1 MKIMPLYHVRHFKG
15 SDVHTIAK
23 FTSKQS
29 ALELA
34 QSFIKGLQSKLQQ
47 QGTQSIIAYTELLRV
62 SLIEKESQDITLL
75 TLTDTEHNPIV
86 DHNASGEGVS
96 ISLLTP
102 TLTPENKYTHP
113 QLNDP

>member
-34 QSFIKGLQSKLQQ
+34 QSFIKGLQSKLEQ
-47 QGTQSIIAYTELLRV
+47 QGIHSIIAYTEFAEETRD
-62 SLIEKESQDITLL
+62 QDITLL
-75 TLTDTEHNPIV
+75 TLTDTEHYPIH
-86 DHNASGEGVS
+86 DHNASGEGVC

-102 TLTPENKYTHP
+102 DSTPENKYTHTHI
-113 QLNDP
+113 NDP

>member
-15 SDVHTIAK
+15 SEVHTIAK

-34 QSFIKGLQSKLQQ
+34 ESFIKRLQSKLQQ
-47 QGTQSIIAYTELLRV
+47 QGTQSIIAYTEFCGAARD
-62 SLIEKESQDITLL
+62 QDITLL
-75 TLTDTEHNPIV
+75 TLTDTEHNPIHN
-86 DHNASGEGVS
+86 HNAPGEGVS

>member
-15 SDVHTIAK
+15 SEVHTIAK

-47 QGTQSIIAYTELLRV
+47 QGTQSMIAYTEFAEETRD
-62 SLIEKESQDITLL
+62 QDITLL

>member
-1 MKIMPLYHVRHFKG
+1 MKIMSLYHVRHFKG
-15 SDVHTIAK
+15 SEVHTIAK

-34 QSFIKGLQSKLQQ
+34 QSFIKRLQSKLQK
-47 QGTQSIIAYTELLRV
+47 QGTQSIIAYTEFCGVARD
-62 SLIEKESQDITLL
+62 QDVTLL

-96 ISLLTP
+96 ISLLTS
-102 TLTPENKYTHP
+102 TATPENKYMLQST
-113 QLNDP
+113 NDP

>member
-47 QGTQSIIAYTELLRV
+47 QGTHSIIAYTEFAEETR
-62 SLIEKESQDITLL
+62 EQDITLL
-75 TLTDTEHNPIV
+75 TLTDTEHNMIG
-86 DHNASGEGVS
+86 DHNSLGEGVS
-96 ISLLTP
+96 ISLL
-102 TLTPENKYTHP
+102 N
-113 QLNDP
+113 